1 MPVRAVPPTAQDPL
15 ADAFCLVCLAVEEV
29 DHLSLAKNRRHTYLR
44 RPVEEA
50 AAVIA
55 AAADAGAA
63 AGAEAKAEAA
73 TAAAAARGWIVE
85 QVNP

>member
-1 MPVRAVPPTAQDPL
+1 
-15 ADAFCLVCLAVEEV
+15 LAVEEV

-55 AAADAGAA
+55 AAAEAGAA